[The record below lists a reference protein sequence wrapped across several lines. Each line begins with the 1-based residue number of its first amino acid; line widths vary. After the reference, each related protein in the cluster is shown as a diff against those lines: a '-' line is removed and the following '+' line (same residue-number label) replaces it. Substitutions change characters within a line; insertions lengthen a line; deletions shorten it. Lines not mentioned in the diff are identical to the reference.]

1 MSQYVL
7 IDEQQWAAFFNEL
20 KSESD
25 RGAAILA
32 AVWIEELLTRKFKS
46 LFSKG
51 NSDARKKLFDNN
63 GFSSSFSSKI
73 KAAYRQGWLDQDTYH
88 DINLVRKIRNT
99 FAHHLHG
106 ISLETAELK
115 DLINQFKTPGKYYHD
130 WDEFRVVAN
139 SEETGVIFYTG
150 ETPTE
155 AEYELDFQRL
165 RYAIILSLLINEVG
179 AKLGVCIQRD
189 HIEESHK

>member
-51 NSDARKKLFDNN
+51 NSDARKNLFDNN
-63 GFSSSFSSKI
+63 GPLSSFSSKI
-73 KAAYRQGWLDQDTYH
+73 NAAYCLGWLEQDTYH
-88 DINLVRKIRNT
+88 DINLVRKIRN
-99 FAHHLHG
+99 
-106 ISLETAELK
+106 
-115 DLINQFKTPGKYYHD
+115 N
-130 WDEFRVVAN
+130 
-139 SEETGVIFYTG
+139 
-150 ETPTE
+150 
-155 AEYELDFQRL
+155 
-165 RYAIILSLLINEVG
+165 LLITCMEYHL
-179 AKLGVCIQRD
+179 KLQ
-189 HIEESHK
+189 S